1 MSDFSIIGNRTAMID
16 AAAKTTGAG
25 KYTDDLSVPG
35 MLVGKILH
43 SPYPHARIRRIDTSR
58 AEKCEGVVAVVV
70 GQDAPNPYG
79 ILPVGHDE
87 YALALDKVRY
97 VGDNVACV
105 VAVSESIAETALELI
120 DVEYEVLPAYF
131 DPEESMKAVTDL
143 IHDSK
148 PGNLEK
154 DYHHVFGDPDQG
166 FAGADQIAE
175 ARFIANEVTHAAME
189 PHSTLASFEIDPH
202 TGKPGRLTVWS
213 STQVPYYLQHKLSLV
228 LEMPMAQIRVIK
240 PLVGGGFGGKS
251 EVIPL
256 EIIAAIAARKAQAAV
271 KITYTREE
279 VFWAHRGRP
288 RTIID
293 LKTGVKKDGRITAV
307 KARVVQ
313 DGGAYCSYGVVT
325 ILYSGALLGALYDI
339 PNIQYDGYRVLT
351 NKPACGAM
359 RGHGTVNVR
368 FAFESQLDELALA
381 IGMDP
386 AEIRQRN
393 LLQPPCITVNGLRVQ
408 SYGLPECIE
417 KTVDR
422 SGWKQRKGKLP
433 RGRGLGIACS
443 HYVSGAANSII
454 RSDMPHSTVNIKID
468 RDGGVVVY
476 TGASEIG
483 QGSDTMTAQIAAEVL
498 GCSLPR
504 VRVIA
509 ADTDLTP
516 IDIGSY
522 SSRVTFMAGNA
533 TLRAASEVK
542 RLIAAAAAKK
552 MGCAA
557 EDLIFRNDQVLRKNA
572 AASVGELADKSVRTT
587 QDEASVSGRVE
598 GQILRG
604 SLQQKRKE
612 EGPKEKMSFEEAV
625 VAAIDFHGGLTGTGS
640 YAPPQEARGGKHK
653 GAGVGPS
660 PAYSYSAQ
668 VAEVSVDEET
678 GEVVVH
684 KVWAAHDCGRA
695 LNPVSVEGQII
706 GSVWMGM
713 GQALT
718 EEMVWKDGMLMN
730 PGLLEYRS
738 PSSVESPEVEPIIVE
753 SVDPEGPFGA
763 KECSEG
769 SLAATIPA
777 IANAIYDAVGVR
789 LRESP
794 FTPERVL
801 SALRAKRNARA
812 LNLTKV
818 LTRLL
823 RHASANTADR
833 CASKVRARNATRSIH
848 RGEKCRPPR
857 AVPIEPYKVQTA
869 PAQNCRRRNRVSRG
883 TFDACRA
890 WQLAR
895 AGSNSHPN
903 HCRRHRFNSID
914 AAETIRAGARSR
926 SARNRSAARHPAA
939 ARRRRR
945 NRGPHHA
952 PRHRALRLSAPAL
965 CGPHRSSGDR
975 GIARTAEHGH
985 HRR

>member
-1 MSDFSIIGNRTAMID
+1 MSKEFSIIGKRTAMVD
-16 AAAKTTGAG
+16 AAEKTTGAG
-25 KYTDDLSVPG
+25 KYTDDLRVPG
-35 MLVGKILH
+35 MMVGKILH
-43 SPYPHARIRRIDTSR
+43 SPYPHARIKRIDTSH
-58 AEKCEGVVAVVV
+58 AEKLEGVVAVVI
-70 GQDAPNPYG
+70 GKDAPKTYG

-87 YALALDKVRY
+87 YPLALDKVRY

-105 VAVSESIAETALELI
+105 VAVSEAIADKALELI

-131 DPEESMKAVTDL
+131 DPEESMNAQSNL
-143 IHDSK
+143 IHDNR
-148 PGNLEK
+148 PNNLEK
-154 DYHHVFGDPDQG
+154 DYHHVFGDPDKG
-166 FAGADQIAE
+166 FAEADQIAE

-202 TGKPGRLTVWS
+202 SGRPGRLTVWS

-228 LEMPMAQIRVIK
+228 LDIPMQQIRVIK

-256 EIIAAIAARKAQAAV
+256 EIVAAVAARKAQAPV

-288 RTIID
+288 RTIVD
-293 LKTGVKKDGRITAV
+293 LKTGVKKDGCITAV
-307 KARVVQ
+307 KARVIQ

-368 FAFESQLDELALA
+368 FAFESQLDELAA
-381 IGMDP
+381 KIGMDP

-393 LLQPPCITVNGLRVQ
+393 LLKPPCITINGLRVQ

-417 KTVDR
+417 KTVEQ
-422 SGWKQRKGKLP
+422 SGWKERKGKLP
-433 RGRGLGIACS
+433 QGRGLGIACS

-483 QGSDTMTAQIAAEVL
+483 QGSDTMTAQVAAETL
-498 GCSLPR
+498 GCSLSR
-504 VRVIA
+504 VRVVA

-533 TLRAASEVK
+533 TLRAATEVK
-542 RLIAAAAAKK
+542 KLIAAAAARK
-552 MGCAA
+552 MACAA
-557 EDLIFRNDQVLRKNA
+557 EDLIFQNELVSRKGH
-572 AASVGELADKSVRTT
+572 VGTDVFARPAEQSSA
-587 QDEASVSGRVE
+587 ASVSGRVE

-612 EGPKEKMSFEEAV
+612 EGPKDSMSFEEAV
-625 VAAIDFHGGLTGTGS
+625 VAAIDFHGALRGTGS
-640 YAPPQEARGGKHK
+640 YAPPAEARGGKHK

-678 GEVVVH
+678 GEVTVH

-753 SVDPEGPFGA
+753 SLDPEGPFGA

-789 LRESP
+789 LHESP

-801 SALRAKRNARA
+801 SALRSKKNAKAI
-812 LNLTKV
+812 NLTEGVDPTAPVRFREHGGSLWFRGKGPV
-818 LTRLL
+818 
-823 RHASANTADR
+823 RHALD
-833 CASKVRARNATRSIH
+833 
-848 RGEKCRPPR
+848 P
-857 AVPIEPYKVQTA
+857 
-869 PAQNCRRRNRVSRG
+869 SRKE
-883 TFDACRA
+883 
-890 WQLAR
+890 
-895 AGSNSHPN
+895 S
-903 HCRRHRFNSID
+903 
-914 AAETIRAGARSR
+914 
-926 SARNRSAARHPAA
+926 PAA
-939 ARRRRR
+939 IGGA
-945 NRGPHHA
+945 
-952 PRHRALRLSAPAL
+952 
-965 CGPHRSSGDR
+965 D
-975 GIARTAEHGH
+975 
-985 HRR
+985 

>member
-1 MSDFSIIGNRTAMID
+1 LDSNFSIIGKPTAMVD
-16 AAAKTTGAG
+16 AAGKATGAG
-25 KYTDDLSVPG
+25 KYTDDLSLPG

-43 SPYPHARIRRIDTSR
+43 SPFPHARIMRIDSSK
-58 AEKCEGVVAVVV
+58 AEKLDGVVAVVT
-70 GQDAPNPYG
+70 GKDAPTPFG

-87 YALALDKVRY
+87 HALALDKVRY

-105 VAVSESIAETALELI
+105 AAVSEAIAEQALELI
-120 DVEYEVLPAYF
+120 DVEYEILPAYF
-131 DPEESMKAVTDL
+131 DPEESMKAETDL
-143 IHDSK
+143 IHENK
-148 PGNLEK
+148 PHNTEK
-154 DYHHVFGDPDQG
+154 DYHHVFGDPEKG
-166 FAGADQIAE
+166 FAEADVVAE

-189 PHSTLASFEIDPH
+189 PHSTLAAFELDPH
-202 TGKPGRLTVWS
+202 TGKQGRLTVWS

-228 LEMPMAQIRVIK
+228 LEMPMSQVRVIK

-256 EIIAAIAARKAQAAV
+256 ELIAAIAARAAMAPV

-293 LKTGVKKDGRITAV
+293 LKTGAKQDGSITAV

-368 FAFESQLDELALA
+368 FAFESQLDEIAARLNL
-381 IGMDP
+381 DP
-386 AEIRQRN
+386 AEIRRRN
-393 LLQPPCITVNGLRVQ
+393 LLKPPCVTVNGLRVQ

-417 KTVDR
+417 KVVEG
-422 SGWKQRKGKLP
+422 SKWNARKGKLP
-433 RGRGLGIACS
+433 RARGLGLGCS

-476 TGASEIG
+476 TGASDIG
-483 QGSDTMTAQIAAEVL
+483 QGSDTMVAQIAAETL
-498 GCSLPR
+498 GCSLGR
-504 VRVIA
+504 VKVIA

-522 SSRVTFMAGNA
+522 SSRVTFMNGNA
-533 TLRAASEVK
+533 TLRAAEEIKKQIAS
-542 RLIAAAAAKK
+542 AAARK
-552 MGCAA
+552 MSCGP
-557 EDLIFRNDQVLRKNA
+557 EDLIFREDVVRKNNVA
-572 AASVGELADKSVRTT
+572 AGGSPAVADRSIRATPGHSTPV
-587 QDEASVSGRVE
+587 EATVSGRVE

-604 SLQQKRKE
+604 SLQQKRKD
-612 EGPKEKMSFEEAV
+612 EGPKDAMSFEEAV
-625 VAAIDFHGGLTGTGS
+625 VAAIDFHGALTGTGS
-640 YAPPQEARGGKHK
+640 YAPPPDARGGKHK

-678 GEVVVH
+678 GEVTVH

-706 GSVWMGM
+706 GSVWMGL
-713 GQALT
+713 GQALE
-718 EEMVWKDGMLMN
+718 EEMVWKDGMLLN

-738 PSSVESPEVEPIIVE
+738 PSATESPEIEAIIVE

-789 LRESP
+789 LHESP

-801 SALRAKRNARA
+801 VALRAKKNAKPINMTEGIDPTDPVRFREHGGA
-812 LNLTKV
+812 LWYRGKGPE
-818 LTRLL
+818 
-823 RHASANTADR
+823 RHPLDSARREGTAD
-833 CASKVRARNATRSIH
+833 T
-848 RGEKCRPPR
+848 G
-857 AVPIEPYKVQTA
+857 
-869 PAQNCRRRNRVSRG
+869 
-883 TFDACRA
+883 
-890 WQLAR
+890 
-895 AGSNSHPN
+895 
-903 HCRRHRFNSID
+903 
-914 AAETIRAGARSR
+914 GA
-926 SARNRSAARHPAA
+926 
-939 ARRRRR
+939 
-945 NRGPHHA
+945 
-952 PRHRALRLSAPAL
+952 
-965 CGPHRSSGDR
+965 D
-975 GIARTAEHGH
+975 
-985 HRR
+985 

>member
-1 MSDFSIIGNRTAMID
+1 MSNFSIIGKPTAMVD
-16 AAAKTTGAG
+16 AAEKTTGAG
-25 KYTDDLSVPG
+25 KYTDDLSVSG
-35 MLVGKILH
+35 MLIGKILH
-43 SPYPHARIRRIDTSR
+43 SPFPHARIKGIDTSR
-58 AEKCEGVVAVVV
+58 AEALEGVVAVAT
-70 GQDAPNPYG
+70 GKDAPNPYG

-87 YALALDKVRY
+87 HALALDKVRY

-105 VAVSESIAETALELI
+105 VAVSEAIAEKALKL
-120 DVEYEVLPAYF
+120 VEVQYEVLPAYF
-131 DPEESMKAVTDL
+131 DPEESMKAQTDL
-143 IHDSK
+143 IHDNK

-154 DYHHVFGDPDQG
+154 DYHHAFGDPDKG
-166 FAGADQIAE
+166 FAEADHVAE

-189 PHSTLASFEIDPH
+189 PHSTLASFELDPH
-202 TGKPGRLTVWS
+202 TGKLGRLTVWS

-256 EIIAAIAARKAQAAV
+256 EIIAAIAARKAQAPV

-293 LKTGVKKDGRITAV
+293 LKTGIKNDGHITSV

-368 FAFESQLDELALA
+368 FAFESQLDELAGK
-381 IGMDP
+381 IGMDS

-393 LLQPPCITVNGLRVQ
+393 LLKPPCITVNGLRVQ

-417 KTVDR
+417 KTVER
-422 SGWKQRKGKLP
+422 SGWKRRKGKLP
-433 RGRGLGIACS
+433 KGRGLGIACS

-498 GCSLPR
+498 GCSLAR
-504 VRVIA
+504 VRIIA

-533 TLRAASEVK
+533 TLRAAEDVK
-542 RLIAAAAAKK
+542 KRIAAAAAKK

-557 EDLIFRNDQVLRKNA
+557 EDIVFRDDLLFKKGSAAPVVRK
-572 AASVGELADKSVRTT
+572 D
-587 QDEASVSGRVE
+587 QDEEAEVTQAGASVSGRVE

-612 EGPKEKMSFEEAV
+612 EGPKEWMTFEEAV
-625 VAAIDFHGGLTGTGS
+625 VAAIDFHGALTGTGS
-640 YAPPQEARGGKHK
+640 YAPPPEARGGKHK
-653 GAGVGPS
+653 GGGVGPS

-668 VAEVSVDEET
+668 VAEVSVDEDT
-678 GEVVVH
+678 GEVTVH

-730 PGLLEYRS
+730 AGMLEYRS
-738 PSSVESPEVEPIIVE
+738 PSSIESPEVEPIIVE
-753 SVDPEGPFGA
+753 SIDPEGPFGA

-777 IANAIYDAVGVR
+777 ISNAIYDAVGVR
-789 LRESP
+789 LHESP

-801 SALRAKRNARA
+801 AALRAKRKEKA
-812 LNLTKV
+812 LNLTEGV
-818 LTRLL
+818 
-823 RHASANTADR
+823 D
-833 CASKVRARNATRSIH
+833 
-848 RGEKCRPPR
+848 P
-857 AVPIEPYKVQTA
+857 TA
-869 PAQNCRRRNRVSRG
+869 PAHFREHG
-883 TFDACRA
+883 
-890 WQLAR
+890 
-895 AGSNSHPN
+895 GSLCFKGKGPE
-903 HCRRHRFNSID
+903 RHALD
-914 AAETIRAGARSR
+914 
-926 SARNRSAARHPAA
+926 P
-939 ARRRRR
+939 ARRET
-945 NRGPHHA
+945 PA
-952 PRHRALRLSAPAL
+952 SAGGA
-965 CGPHRSSGDR
+965 D
-975 GIARTAEHGH
+975 
-985 HRR
+985 

>member
-1 MSDFSIIGNRTAMID
+1 MNSFSIIGKPTAMID
-16 AAAKTTGAG
+16 AAEKTTGAG

-43 SPYPHARIRRIDTSR
+43 SPYPHARIKRIDANR
-58 AEKCEGVVAVVV
+58 AEALDGVVAVVI
-70 GQDAPNPYG
+70 GKDAPNPYG

-87 YALALDKVRY
+87 HALALDKVRY

-105 VAVSESIAETALELI
+105 VAVSEAIAEKALELI
-120 DVEYEVLPAYF
+120 EVQYEVLPAYF
-131 DPEESMKAVTDL
+131 DPEESMRAKTDL
-143 IHDSK
+143 IHDNK

-154 DYHHVFGDPDQG
+154 DYHHAFGDPDKG
-166 FAGADQIAE
+166 FAEADHVAE

-189 PHSTLASFEIDPH
+189 PHSTLASFELDPH
-202 TGKPGRLTVWS
+202 TGKLGRLTVWS

-256 EIIAAIAARKAQAAV
+256 EIIAAVAARKAQAAV

-293 LKTGVKKDGRITAV
+293 LKTGIKNDGRITCV

-368 FAFESQLDELALA
+368 FAFESQLDELAA
-381 IGMDP
+381 KIGMDP

-393 LLQPPCITVNGLRVQ
+393 LLKPPCITVNGLRVQ

-417 KTVDR
+417 KTVER
-422 SGWKQRKGKLP
+422 SGWKQRRGKLP
-433 RGRGLGIACS
+433 KGRGLGIACS

-483 QGSDTMTAQIAAEVL
+483 QGSDTMTAQVAAEVL
-498 GCSLPR
+498 GCSLAR

-533 TLRAASEVK
+533 TLRAAEDVK
-542 RLIAAAAAKK
+542 KRIAAAAAKK
-552 MGCAA
+552 MVCAA
-557 EDLIFRNDQVLRKNA
+557 EDIVFRDDLLLKKGSAPPAVKKDQTEEVE
-572 AASVGELADKSVRTT
+572 VT
-587 QDEASVSGRVE
+587 QAGASVSGRVE

-604 SLQQKRKE
+604 SLQQKRQE
-612 EGPKEKMSFEEAV
+612 EGPKEWMTFEEAV
-625 VAAIDFHGGLTGTGS
+625 VAAIDFHGALTGTGS
-640 YAPPQEARGGKHK
+640 YAPPPEARGGKHK
-653 GAGVGPS
+653 GGGVGPS

-668 VAEVSVDEET
+668 VAEVSVDEDT
-678 GEVVVH
+678 GEVTVH

-730 PGLLEYRS
+730 AGMLEYRS
-738 PSSVESPEVEPIIVE
+738 PSSIESPEVEPIIVE
-753 SVDPEGPFGA
+753 SIDPEGPFGA

-777 IANAIYDAVGVR
+777 ISNAIYDAVGVR
-789 LRESP
+789 LHESP

-801 SALRAKRNARA
+801 AALRAKRHDKA
-812 LNLTKV
+812 LNLTEGV
-818 LTRLL
+818 
-823 RHASANTADR
+823 D
-833 CASKVRARNATRSIH
+833 
-848 RGEKCRPPR
+848 P
-857 AVPIEPYKVQTA
+857 TA
-869 PAQNCRRRNRVSRG
+869 PAHFREHGGSLCFRG
-883 TFDACRA
+883 K
-890 WQLAR
+890 
-895 AGSNSHPN
+895 GPE
-903 HCRRHRFNSID
+903 RHALD
-914 AAETIRAGARSR
+914 
-926 SARNRSAARHPAA
+926 P
-939 ARRRRR
+939 ARRET
-945 NRGPHHA
+945 
-952 PRHRALRLSAPAL
+952 SAPA
-965 CGPHRSSGDR
+965 R
-975 GIARTAEHGH
+975 GAD
-985 HRR
+985 

>member
-1 MSDFSIIGNRTAMID
+1 MTNHKNGFSVIGKPTAMID
-16 AAAKTTGAG
+16 AAEKTTGAG

-35 MLVGKILH
+35 MLIGKILH
-43 SPYPHARIRRIDTSR
+43 SPYPHARVKRIDTSR
-58 AEKCEGVVAVVV
+58 AEKCEGVVTVAV
-70 GQDAPNPYG
+70 GKDAPNPYG

-87 YALALDKVRY
+87 YPLALDKVRY

-105 VAVSESIAETALELI
+105 VAVSEAAAERALELI

-131 DPEESMKAVTDL
+131 DPEESMKAQTDL

-148 PGNLEK
+148 PSNVEK

-166 FAGADQIAE
+166 FAEADHMAE

-228 LEMPMAQIRVIK
+228 LEIPMAQIRVIK

-256 EIIAAIAARKAQAAV
+256 EIIAAVAARKAQAPV

-293 LKTGVKKDGRITAV
+293 LKTGVKNDGRITAV

-368 FAFESQLDELALA
+368 FAFESQLDELALK

-386 AEIRQRN
+386 AVIRQRN

-417 KTVDR
+417 KTVER

-433 RGRGLGIACS
+433 KGRGLGIACS

-533 TLRAASEVK
+533 TLRAATEVK
-542 RLIAAAAAKK
+542 KLIAAAAAKK
-552 MGCAA
+552 MGCLP
-557 EDLIFRNDQVLRKNA
+557 EELVFRDDLIFKQFQAAESESAQTSRGPNPSTPLRA
-572 AASVGELADKSVRTT
+572 GSRGRPSPHGSSSLQHLETAT
-587 QDEASVSGRVE
+587 VSGRVE

-612 EGPKEKMSFEEAV
+612 EGPKDSMTFEEAV
-625 VAAIDFHGGLTGTGS
+625 VAAIDFHGALTGTGS
-640 YAPPQEARGGKHK
+640 YAPPPEARGGRHK
-653 GAGVGPS
+653 GGGVGPS

-668 VAEVSVDEET
+668 VAEVSVDEDT
-678 GEVVVH
+678 GEVTVH

-753 SVDPEGPFGA
+753 SIDPEGPFGA

-789 LRESP
+789 LHESP

-801 SALRAKRNARA
+801 AALRAKKNAKT
-812 LNLTKV
+812 LNLTEGVDPTSPSRFREHGGSLCFRGKGPK
-818 LTRLL
+818 
-823 RHASANTADR
+823 RHALDPSR
-833 CASKVRARNATRSIH
+833 R
-848 RGEKCRPPR
+848 E
-857 AVPIEPYKVQTA
+857 A
-869 PAQNCRRRNRVSRG
+869 P
-883 TFDACRA
+883 
-890 WQLAR
+890 
-895 AGSNSHPN
+895 
-903 HCRRHRFNSID
+903 
-914 AAETIRAGARSR
+914 
-926 SARNRSAARHPAA
+926 SAAGGA
-939 ARRRRR
+939 
-945 NRGPHHA
+945 
-952 PRHRALRLSAPAL
+952 
-965 CGPHRSSGDR
+965 D
-975 GIARTAEHGH
+975 
-985 HRR
+985 

>member
-1 MSDFSIIGNRTAMID
+1 MNTGFSIIGKPTAMVD
-16 AAAKTTGAG
+16 AAEKTTGAG
-25 KYTDDLSVPG
+25 KYTDDFSLPG
-35 MLVGKILH
+35 MLIGKILH
-43 SPYPHARIRRIDTSR
+43 SPYPHARIKRIDASR
-58 AEKCEGVVAVVV
+58 AAELDGVVCVVV
-70 GQDAPNPYG
+70 GKDAPKTYG

-87 YALALDKVRY
+87 YPLALDKVRY

-105 VAVSESIAETALELI
+105 VAISEAIAEKALELI
-120 DVEYEVLPAYF
+120 DVDYEVLPAYF
-131 DPEESMKAVTDL
+131 DPEDSMKADTDL
-143 IHDSK
+143 IHDNK
-148 PGNLEK
+148 PHNIEK
-154 DYHHVFGDPDQG
+154 DYHHVFGDPDKG
-166 FAGADQIAE
+166 FAEADHVVE

-202 TGKPGRLTVWS
+202 TGKLGRLTVWS

-228 LEMPMAQIRVIK
+228 LEMPMQQIRVIK

-256 EIIAAIAARKAQAAV
+256 EIIAAVAARKAKAPV

-293 LKTGVKKDGRITAV
+293 LKTGVKNDGRITSV

-368 FAFESQLDELALA
+368 FAFESQLDELAA
-381 IGMDP
+381 KIGLDP
-386 AEIRQRN
+386 AEIRRRN

-417 KTVDR
+417 KTVER
-422 SGWKQRKGKLP
+422 SGWKERKGKLP
-433 RGRGLGIACS
+433 KGRGLGIACS

-483 QGSDTMTAQIAAEVL
+483 QGSDTMTAQIAAETL
-498 GCSLPR
+498 GCSLSR
-504 VRVIA
+504 VRVVA

-533 TLRAASEVK
+533 TMRAAEEVK
-542 RLIAAAAAKK
+542 KLIAAAAAKK
-552 MGCAA
+552 MSCAVD
-557 EDLIFRNDQVLRKNA
+557 DLLFRDDTVSRKNGNVETNVFVRPAEQSSSERSWA
-572 AASVGELADKSVRTT
+572 AASV
-587 QDEASVSGRVE
+587 SGHVE

-604 SLQQKRKE
+604 SLQQKRKD
-612 EGPKEKMSFEEAV
+612 EGPKDSMTFEEAV
-625 VAAIDFHGGLTGTGS
+625 VAAIDFHGALTGSGS

-668 VAEVSVDEET
+668 VVEVSVDEET
-678 GEVVVH
+678 GEVTVH

-718 EEMVWKDGMLMN
+718 EEMVWKDGLLMN
-730 PGLLEYRS
+730 PGFLEYRS
-738 PSSVESPEVEPIIVE
+738 PSSVESPAVEPIIVE
-753 SVDPEGPFGA
+753 SIDPEGPFGA

-789 LRESP
+789 LHESP

-801 SALRAKRNARA
+801 AALRAKKNAKP
-812 LNLTKV
+812 LNLTEGIDPTAPTCFREHGGSLWFKGKGPK
-818 LTRLL
+818 
-823 RHASANTADR
+823 RHALDPSRREVPGGSAN
-833 CASKVRARNATRSIH
+833 
-848 RGEKCRPPR
+848 
-857 AVPIEPYKVQTA
+857 
-869 PAQNCRRRNRVSRG
+869 
-883 TFDACRA
+883 
-890 WQLAR
+890 
-895 AGSNSHPN
+895 
-903 HCRRHRFNSID
+903 
-914 AAETIRAGARSR
+914 
-926 SARNRSAARHPAA
+926 
-939 ARRRRR
+939 
-945 NRGPHHA
+945 
-952 PRHRALRLSAPAL
+952 
-965 CGPHRSSGDR
+965 
-975 GIARTAEHGH
+975 
-985 HRR
+985 

>member
-1 MSDFSIIGNRTAMID
+1 MNNFSIIGKPTPMID
-16 AAAKTTGAG
+16 TAEKTTGAG

-43 SPYPHARIRRIDTSR
+43 SPYPHARIKRIDTGR
-58 AEKCEGVVAVVV
+58 AEDCEGVVAVAV
-70 GQDAPNPYG
+70 GKDAPNPYG

-87 YALALDKVRY
+87 YPLALDRVRY

-105 VAVSESIAETALELI
+105 VAVSEAVAEKALELI

-131 DPEESMKAVTDL
+131 DPEESMKAQTDL

-154 DYHHVFGDPDQG
+154 DYHHVFGDPDLG
-166 FAGADQIAE
+166 FAEADQVAE

-189 PHSTLASFEIDPH
+189 PHSTLASFEVDPH
-202 TGKPGRLTVWS
+202 TGNPGRLTVWS

-228 LEMPMAQIRVIK
+228 LEMPMSQIRVIK

-256 EIIAAIAARKAQAAV
+256 EIIAAVAARKAQAPV

-293 LKTGVKKDGRITAV
+293 LKTGVKSDGRITAV

-368 FAFESQLDELALA
+368 FAFESQLDELAA
-381 IGMDP
+381 KIGMDP
-386 AEIRQRN
+386 AEIRRRN

-408 SYGLPECIE
+408 SYGLPECIQ
-417 KTVDR
+417 KTVER
-422 SGWKQRKGKLP
+422 SGWEQRKGRLP
-433 RGRGLGIACS
+433 KGRGLGMACS

-533 TLRAASEVK
+533 TFRAAEEVK

-552 MGCAA
+552 MGCEA
-557 EDLIFRNDQVLRKNA
+557 EELAFRDDKVTRKNGHVATDAFVRPPERSA
-572 AASVGELADKSVRTT
+572 AT
-587 QDEASVSGRVE
+587 SVSGHVE

-604 SLQQKRKE
+604 SLQQKRKD
-612 EGPKEKMSFEEAV
+612 EGPKDWMTFEEAV
-625 VAAIDFHGGLTGTGS
+625 VAAIDFHGALTGTGS
-640 YAPPQEARGGKHK
+640 YAPPLDARGGKHK

-678 GEVVVH
+678 GEVTVH

-789 LRESP
+789 MHESP

-801 SALRAKRNARA
+801 AALRAKKHAKV
-812 LNLTKV
+812 LNLTEGV
-818 LTRLL
+818 DPTSPTRFREHGGSLCFNGKGPE
-823 RHASANTADR
+823 RHALDPSRRQAPIVTGGAD
-833 CASKVRARNATRSIH
+833 
-848 RGEKCRPPR
+848 
-857 AVPIEPYKVQTA
+857 
-869 PAQNCRRRNRVSRG
+869 
-883 TFDACRA
+883 
-890 WQLAR
+890 
-895 AGSNSHPN
+895 
-903 HCRRHRFNSID
+903 
-914 AAETIRAGARSR
+914 
-926 SARNRSAARHPAA
+926 
-939 ARRRRR
+939 
-945 NRGPHHA
+945 
-952 PRHRALRLSAPAL
+952 
-965 CGPHRSSGDR
+965 
-975 GIARTAEHGH
+975 
-985 HRR
+985 

>member
-1 MSDFSIIGNRTAMID
+1 MTDFSIIGKPIAMVD
-16 AAAKTTGAG
+16 AAQKTTGAG
-25 KYTDDLSVPG
+25 KYTDDISLPG

-43 SPYPHARIRRIDTSR
+43 SPYPHARIKHIDTTR
-58 AEKCEGVVAVVV
+58 AENLEGVAAVVV
-70 GQDAPNPYG
+70 GKDAPNPYG

-87 YALALDKVRY
+87 HALALDKVRY

-105 VAVSESIAETALELI
+105 AAVSEAIAEKALELI
-120 DVEYEVLPAYF
+120 EVAYDPLPAYF
-131 DPEESMKAVTDL
+131 DPEGSMKAETDL
-143 IHDSK
+143 IHDHK
-148 PGNLEK
+148 PHNVEK
-154 DYHHVFGDPDQG
+154 DYHHVFGDPDKG
-166 FAGADQIAE
+166 FSEADHIAE

-189 PHSTLASFEIDPH
+189 PHSTLASFELDPH
-202 TGKPGRLTVWS
+202 TGKLGRLTVWS

-228 LEMPMAQIRVIK
+228 LEMPMSQIRVIK

-256 EIIAAIAARKAQAAV
+256 EIIAAIAARKAKAPV

-293 LKTGVKKDGRITAV
+293 LKTGIKADGRITAV

-368 FAFESQLDELALA
+368 FAFESQLDELATR

-386 AEIRQRN
+386 AQVRRRN

-417 KTVDR
+417 EVVQR
-422 SGWKQRKGKLP
+422 SGWNERKGKLP
-433 RGRGLGIACS
+433 KGRGLGIACS

-468 RDGGVVVY
+468 RDGAVVVY

-483 QGSDTMTAQIAAEVL
+483 QGSDTMTAQIAAEAL
-498 GCSLPR
+498 GCSLSR
-504 VRVIA
+504 VRVVA

-533 TLRAASEVK
+533 TLRAAQEVK
-542 RLIAAAAAKK
+542 QQIAAAAARK
-552 MGCAA
+552 MNCVP
-557 EDLIFRNDQVLRKNA
+557 EDLLFRDDLVRRKNRHVGTA
-572 AASVGELADKSVRTT
+572 ALRCPAEQSSAASSNSGPP
-587 QDEASVSGRVE
+587 SVSGHVD

-604 SLQQKRKE
+604 SLQQKRKD
-612 EGPKEKMSFEEAV
+612 EGPKEWMTFGEAV
-625 VAAIDFHGGLTGTGS
+625 VAAIDFHGALSGTGS
-640 YAPPQEARGGKHK
+640 YAPPLEARGGKYK

-668 VAEVSVDEET
+668 VAEVSVDEDT
-678 GEVVVH
+678 GEVSVH

-695 LNPVSVEGQII
+695 LNPVAVEGQII

-718 EEMVWKDGMLMN
+718 EEMVWKDGLLMN

-753 SVDPEGPFGA
+753 SIDPEGPFGA

-777 IANAIYDAVGVR
+777 IANAIYDAVGIR
-789 LRESP
+789 LHESP

-801 SALRAKRNARA
+801 AALRTKKNAKA
-812 LNLTKV
+812 LNLTEGVDPTSPERFREHGGALFFKGKGPV
-818 LTRLL
+818 
-823 RHASANTADR
+823 RHALD
-833 CASKVRARNATRSIH
+833 AT
-848 RGEKCRPPR
+848 P
-857 AVPIEPYKVQTA
+857 
-869 PAQNCRRRNRVSRG
+869 RG
-883 TFDACRA
+883 T
-890 WQLAR
+890 
-895 AGSNSHPN
+895 
-903 HCRRHRFNSID
+903 
-914 AAETIRAGARSR
+914 
-926 SARNRSAARHPAA
+926 PAA
-939 ARRRRR
+939 
-945 NRGPHHA
+945 
-952 PRHRALRLSAPAL
+952 
-965 CGPHRSSGDR
+965 GDDD
-975 GIARTAEHGH
+975 
-985 HRR
+985 

>member
-1 MSDFSIIGNRTAMID
+1 MSGDFSIIGKPTAMID
-16 AAAKTTGAG
+16 AAEKTTGAG

-43 SPYPHARIRRIDTSR
+43 SPYPHARIKRIDTSR
-58 AEKCEGVVAVVV
+58 AERLDGVVAVVV
-70 GQDAPNPYG
+70 GKDAPNPYG

-87 YALALDKVRY
+87 HALALDKVRY

-105 VAVSESIAETALELI
+105 VAVSEAIAEKALELV
-120 DVEYEVLPAYF
+120 DVEYEVLPACF
-131 DPEESMKAVTDL
+131 DPEESMKSETDL
-143 IHDSK
+143 IHDNK
-148 PGNLEK
+148 PHNLEK
-154 DYHHVFGDPDQG
+154 DYHHVFGDPDKG
-166 FAGADQIAE
+166 FADADHVAE

-189 PHSTLASFEIDPH
+189 PHSTLASFELDPH
-202 TGKPGRLTVWS
+202 TGKLGRLTVWS

-228 LEMPMAQIRVIK
+228 LEMPMSQIRVIK

-256 EIIAAIAARKAQAAV
+256 EIIAAVAARKAKAPV

-279 VFWAHRGRP
+279 EFWAHRGRP

-293 LKTGVKKDGRITAV
+293 LKTGIKNDGRITAV

-368 FAFESQLDELALA
+368 FAFESQLDELAA
-381 IGMDP
+381 KIGMDP

-417 KTVDR
+417 KTVER

-433 RGRGLGIACS
+433 KGRGLGIACS

-483 QGSDTMTAQIAAEVL
+483 QGSDTMTAQVAAEVL
-498 GCSLPR
+498 GCSLAR

-533 TLRAASEVK
+533 TLRAAEEVK
-542 RLIAAAAAKK
+542 KSIAAAAAKK
-552 MGCAA
+552 MGCSRDDLVFRDDLVSKKGMQFTGTPETAA
-557 EDLIFRNDQVLRKNA
+557 GEG
-572 AASVGELADKSVRTT
+572 ASST
-587 QDEASVSGRVE
+587 QPGASVSGRVE

-612 EGPKEKMSFEEAV
+612 EGPKEWMTFEEAV
-625 VAAIDFHGGLTGTGS
+625 VTAIDFHGALTGTGS

-653 GAGVGPS
+653 GGGVGPS

-668 VAEVSVDEET
+668 VAEVTVDEET
-678 GEVVVH
+678 GEVTVH

-738 PSSVESPEVEPIIVE
+738 PSSIESPEVEPIIVE
-753 SVDPEGPFGA
+753 SIDPEGPFGA

-789 LRESP
+789 LHESP

-801 SALRAKRNARA
+801 AALRAKKNAKA
-812 LNLTKV
+812 LNLTEGVDPTAPERFREHGGSLWFKGKGPE
-818 LTRLL
+818 
-823 RHASANTADR
+823 RHALD
-833 CASKVRARNATRSIH
+833 
-848 RGEKCRPPR
+848 P
-857 AVPIEPYKVQTA
+857 
-869 PAQNCRRRNRVSRG
+869 
-883 TFDACRA
+883 
-890 WQLAR
+890 
-895 AGSNSHPN
+895 
-903 HCRRHRFNSID
+903 
-914 AAETIRAGARSR
+914 
-926 SARNRSAARHPAA
+926 
-939 ARRRRR
+939 ARRESPEAG
-945 NRGPHHA
+945 GP
-952 PRHRALRLSAPAL
+952 
-965 CGPHRSSGDR
+965 D
-975 GIARTAEHGH
+975 
-985 HRR
+985 

>member
-1 MSDFSIIGNRTAMID
+1 MNNDFSIIGKPTAMVD
-16 AAAKTTGAG
+16 AAEKTTGAG
-25 KYTDDLSVPG
+25 KYTDDLSLPG
-35 MLVGKILH
+35 MLIGKILH
-43 SPYPHARIRRIDTSR
+43 SPYPHARIKRIDTSH
-58 AEKCEGVVAVVV
+58 AEKLDGVICVVV

-87 YALALDKVRY
+87 HALAIDKVRY

-105 VAVSESIAETALELI
+105 VALSEVIAEQALELI
-120 DVEYEVLPAYF
+120 DVDYEVLPAYF
-131 DPEESMKAVTDL
+131 DPEESMKTQSDF
-143 IHDSK
+143 IHDNK
-148 PGNLEK
+148 PNNLEK
-154 DYHHVFGDPDQG
+154 DYHHAFGDPDKG
-166 FAGADQIAE
+166 FAEADEIAE

-202 TGKPGRLTVWS
+202 TGNPGRLTVWS

-228 LEMPMAQIRVIK
+228 LDMPMQQIRVIK

-256 EIIAAIAARKAQAAV
+256 EIIAAVAARKAKAPV

-288 RTIID
+288 RTIVD
-293 LKTGVKKDGRITAV
+293 LKTGVKKDGRITSV

-368 FAFESQLDELALA
+368 FAFESQLDELAA
-381 IGMDP
+381 KIGMDP

-417 KTVDR
+417 KIVDR
-422 SGWKQRKGKLP
+422 SGWRDRKGKLP
-433 RGRGLGIACS
+433 KGRGLGIACS

-483 QGSDTMTAQIAAEVL
+483 QGSDTMTAQIAAETL
-498 GCSLPR
+498 GCSLSR

-533 TLRAASEVK
+533 TLRAAQEVK
-542 RLIAAAAAKK
+542 KLIAAAAAKK
-552 MGCAA
+552 MACAS
-557 EDLIFRNDQVLRKNA
+557 EELIFQNDLVSSKNNKDEGSPLLSRPLRQD
-572 AASVGELADKSVRTT
+572 GEVDSAT
-587 QDEASVSGRVE
+587 VSGRVE

-604 SLQQKRKE
+604 SLQQKRKD
-612 EGPKEKMSFEEAV
+612 EGPKDHMTFEEAV
-625 VAAIDFHGGLTGTGS
+625 VAAIDFHGALTGTGS
-640 YAPPQEARGGKHK
+640 YAPPPDARGGKHK

-668 VAEVSVDEET
+668 VAEVSVDEDT
-678 GEVVVH
+678 GEVTVH

-730 PGLLEYRS
+730 PGMLEYRS
-738 PSSVESPEVEPIIVE
+738 PSAVESPAIEPIIVE
-753 SVDPEGPFGA
+753 SIDPEGPFGA

-789 LRESP
+789 LHESP

-801 SALRAKRNARA
+801 AALRAKKNAKA
-812 LNLTKV
+812 LNLTEGIDPTTP
-818 LTRLL
+818 TRFREHGGSLWFKGKGPE
-823 RHASANTADR
+823 RHALDPSRQSTA
-833 CASKVRARNATRSIH
+833 
-848 RGEKCRPPR
+848 G
-857 AVPIEPYKVQTA
+857 
-869 PAQNCRRRNRVSRG
+869 
-883 TFDACRA
+883 
-890 WQLAR
+890 
-895 AGSNSHPN
+895 
-903 HCRRHRFNSID
+903 
-914 AAETIRAGARSR
+914 GA
-926 SARNRSAARHPAA
+926 
-939 ARRRRR
+939 
-945 NRGPHHA
+945 
-952 PRHRALRLSAPAL
+952 
-965 CGPHRSSGDR
+965 D
-975 GIARTAEHGH
+975 
-985 HRR
+985 

>member
-1 MSDFSIIGNRTAMID
+1 MANNGRPTANDFSVIGKPIAMVD
-16 AAAKTTGAG
+16 AAEKTTGAG

-43 SPYPHARIRRIDTSR
+43 SPYPHARIKRIDTSR
-58 AEKCEGVVAVVV
+58 AEKLDGVIAIAT
-70 GQDAPNPYG
+70 GHDAPNPYG

-87 YALALDKVRY
+87 HALAIDKVRY

-105 VAVSESIAETALELI
+105 AAIDEPTAEKALQLI
-120 DVEYEVLPAYF
+120 DVEYELLPAYF
-131 DPEESMKAVTDL
+131 DPEESMKAETDL
-143 IHDSK
+143 IHDNK
-148 PGNLEK
+148 PNNLEK
-154 DYHHVFGDPDQG
+154 DYHHAFGDPEKG
-166 FAGADQIAE
+166 FAEADHVAE

-189 PHSTLASFEIDPH
+189 PHSTLAAFEVDPQ
-202 TGKPGRLTVWS
+202 TGEPGRLTVWS

-228 LEMPMAQIRVIK
+228 LDMPMAQIRVIK

-256 EIIAAIAARKAQAAV
+256 EIIAAVTARKARAPV

-293 LKTGVKKDGRITAV
+293 LKTGVKNDGQITAV
-307 KARVVQ
+307 KARVIQ

-339 PNIQYDGYRVLT
+339 ANIQYDGYRVLT

-368 FAFESQLDELALA
+368 FAFESQLDELAA
-381 IGMDP
+381 KIAMNP
-386 AEIRQRN
+386 AEIRRRN
-393 LLQPPCITVNGLRVQ
+393 LLKAPTVTVNGLRVQ

-417 KTVDR
+417 QVVRR
-422 SGWKQRKGKLP
+422 SGWKDRKGKLP
-433 RGRGLGIACS
+433 KNRGLGIACS

-483 QGSDTMTAQIAAEVL
+483 QGSDTMTAQVAAEAL
-498 GCSLPR
+498 GCSLGR
-504 VRVIA
+504 VKIVA

-533 TLRAASEVK
+533 TLRAAQEIK
-542 RLIAAAAAKK
+542 KQIAQAAARK
-552 MGCAA
+552 MNCSPDDLTFRDDSVFKTNGQVGTTSLDHPA
-557 EDLIFRNDQVLRKNA
+557 EQ
-572 AASVGELADKSVRTT
+572 ASAP
-587 QDEASVSGRVE
+587 SVSGRVE

-612 EGPKEKMSFEEAV
+612 EAPKDRMTFEEAV
-625 VAAIDFHGGLTGTGS
+625 VAAIDFHGALTGTGS
-640 YAPPQEARGGKHK
+640 YAPPAEARGGKHK

-668 VAEVSVDEET
+668 VAEVSVDDET
-678 GEVVVH
+678 GEVMVH

-738 PSSVESPEVEPIIVE
+738 PSAVESPEVEPIIVE
-753 SVDPEGPFGA
+753 SIDPEGPFGA

-777 IANAIYDAVGVR
+777 IANAIYDAVGIR
-789 LRESP
+789 LHESP

-801 SALRAKRNARA
+801 AALRAKKAQKK
-812 LNLTKV
+812 LDLTEGI
-818 LTRLL
+818 
-823 RHASANTADR
+823 D
-833 CASKVRARNATRSIH
+833 
-848 RGEKCRPPR
+848 P
-857 AVPIEPYKVQTA
+857 TA
-869 PAQNCRRRNRVSRG
+869 PARFREHGGSLWFRG
-883 TFDACRA
+883 KGP
-890 WQLAR
+890 Q
-895 AGSNSHPN
+895 
-903 HCRRHRFNSID
+903 
-914 AAETIRAGARSR
+914 
-926 SARNRSAARHPAA
+926 RHPMDPSRQEAHTGG
-939 ARRRRR
+939 
-945 NRGPHHA
+945 N
-952 PRHRALRLSAPAL
+952 
-965 CGPHRSSGDR
+965 D
-975 GIARTAEHGH
+975 
-985 HRR
+985 

>member
-1 MSDFSIIGNRTAMID
+1 
-16 AAAKTTGAG
+16 
-25 KYTDDLSVPG
+25 
-35 MLVGKILH
+35 
-43 SPYPHARIRRIDTSR
+43 
-58 AEKCEGVVAVVV
+58 
-70 GQDAPNPYG
+70 
-79 ILPVGHDE
+79 
-87 YALALDKVRY
+87 
-97 VGDNVACV
+97 
-105 VAVSESIAETALELI
+105 
-120 DVEYEVLPAYF
+120 
-131 DPEESMKAVTDL
+131 
-143 IHDSK
+143 
-148 PGNLEK
+148 
-154 DYHHVFGDPDQG
+154 
-166 FAGADQIAE
+166 
-175 ARFIANEVTHAAME
+175 ME

-256 EIIAAIAARKAQAAV
+256 EIIAAIAARRAQAPV

-368 FAFESQLDELALA
+368 FAFESQLDELASA
-381 IGMDP
+381 IGMDA
-386 AEIRQRN
+386 AEIRRRN
-393 LLQPPCITVNGLRVQ
+393 LLQPPCVTVNGLRVQ

-417 KTVDR
+417 KTVER
-422 SGWKQRKGKLP
+422 SGWKERKGKLAK
-433 RGRGLGIACS
+433 GRGLGIACS

-483 QGSDTMTAQIAAEVL
+483 QGSDTMTAQVAAETL
-498 GCSLPR
+498 GCSLSR
-504 VRVIA
+504 VRVVA

-533 TLRAASEVK
+533 TLRAAAEVK
-542 RLIAAAAAKK
+542 ELIAAAAAKK
-552 MGCAA
+552 MSCDP
-557 EDLIFRNDQVLRKNA
+557 EDVVFRADRVTRKA
-572 AASVGELADKSVRTT
+572 RVGMDGVVRAR
-587 QDEASVSGRVE
+587 QEGSAASVSGRVE

-612 EGPKEKMSFEEAV
+612 EGPKDSMTFEEAV
-625 VAAIDFHGGLTGTGS
+625 VAAIDFHGALTGTGS
-640 YAPPQEARGGKHK
+640 YAPPAEARGGKHK

-678 GEVVVH
+678 GEVTVH

-738 PSSVESPEVEPIIVE
+738 PSAVESPEVEPIIVE

-789 LRESP
+789 LHESP

-801 SALRAKRNARA
+801 AALRAKKQAKT
-812 LNLTKV
+812 LNLTEGI
-818 LTRLL
+818 
-823 RHASANTADR
+823 D
-833 CASKVRARNATRSIH
+833 
-848 RGEKCRPPR
+848 P
-857 AVPIEPYKVQTA
+857 TA
-869 PAQNCRRRNRVSRG
+869 PSRFREHG
-883 TFDACRA
+883 
-890 WQLAR
+890 
-895 AGSNSHPN
+895 GSLWFKGKGP
-903 HCRRHRFNSID
+903 
-914 AAETIRAGARSR
+914 E
-926 SARNRSAARHPAA
+926 RHPLDPSRKAE
-939 ARRRRR
+939 
-945 NRGPHHA
+945 
-952 PRHRALRLSAPAL
+952 APA
-965 CGPHRSSGDR
+965 GGAD
-975 GIARTAEHGH
+975 
-985 HRR
+985 

>member
-1 MSDFSIIGNRTAMID
+1 MAKDKRPTTNDPPANGFSVIGKRTAMVD
-16 AAAKTTGAG
+16 AAEKTTGAG
-25 KYTDDLSVPG
+25 KYTDDLAVPG
-35 MLVGKILH
+35 MLIGKILH
-43 SPYPHARIRRIDTSR
+43 SPYPHARVKRIDSSR
-58 AEKCEGVVAVVV
+58 ALALAGVVAVVT
-70 GQDAPNPYG
+70 GQDAPITYG
-79 ILPVGHDE
+79 ILPIGHDE
-87 YALALDKVRY
+87 HALAVDKVRY

-105 VAVSESIAETALELI
+105 AAESEAIAEQALELI
-120 DVEYEVLPAYF
+120 DVEYELLPAWF
-131 DPEESMKAVTDL
+131 DPEQSMKAEEEF
-143 IHDSK
+143 IHEGR
-148 PGNLEK
+148 PHNIEK
-154 DYHHVFGDPDQG
+154 EYHHVFGDPEKG
-166 FAGADQIAE
+166 FAESDYIHE
-175 ARFIANEVTHAAME
+175 ARYIANEVTHAAME
-189 PHSTLASFEIDPH
+189 PHSTLASFELDPH
-202 TGKPGRLTVWS
+202 TGKLGRLTVWS

-256 EIIAAIAARKAQAAV
+256 EIIAAIAARKAQAPV

-293 LKTGVKKDGRITAV
+293 LRTGIKNDGGITAV
-307 KARVVQ
+307 AAKVIQ

-339 PNIQYDGYRVLT
+339 PNIRFDGYRVLT

-368 FAFESQLDELALA
+368 FAFESQMDELATK
-381 IGMDP
+381 IGMDA
-386 AEIRQRN
+386 AEIRQCN
-393 LLQPPCITVNGLRVQ
+393 LLKPPCITVNGLRVQ

-417 KTVDR
+417 KTVER
-422 SGWKQRKGKLP
+422 SGWKQRKGNLP
-433 RGRGLGIACS
+433 KGRGLGIACS

-483 QGSDTMTAQIAAEVL
+483 QGSDTMTAQVAAETL
-498 GCSLPR
+498 GCSLGR

-533 TLRAASEVK
+533 TLRAAEEVK
-542 RLIAAAAAKK
+542 RRVAAAAAKK
-552 MGCAA
+552 MNCAL
-557 EDLIFRNDQVLRKNA
+557 EDIIFRDDIVFKKGSPAPAVKKDRIEEA
-572 AASVGELADKSVRTT
+572 EVT
-587 QDEASVSGRVE
+587 QAGASVSGRVE

-612 EGPKEKMSFEEAV
+612 EGPKDWMTFEEAV
-625 VAAIDFHGGLTGTGS
+625 VAAIDFHGALTGTGS

-678 GEVVVH
+678 GEVTVH

-695 LNPVSVEGQII
+695 LNPVSVEGQVI
-706 GSVWMGM
+706 GSVWMGL
-713 GQALT
+713 GQALQ
-718 EEMVWKDGMLMN
+718 EEFIWKDGMLMN

-738 PSSVESPEVEPIIVE
+738 PSSVESPEVEAIIVE
-753 SVDPEGPFGA
+753 SIDPEGPFGA

-789 LRESP
+789 LYESP

-801 SALRAKRNARA
+801 AALRAKRNAKHI
-812 LNLTKV
+812 NLTEGIDPTSP
-818 LTRLL
+818 TRFREHGGSLWFRGKGPE
-823 RHASANTADR
+823 RHPLDPS
-833 CASKVRARNATRSIH
+833 
-848 RGEKCRPPR
+848 
-857 AVPIEPYKVQTA
+857 
-869 PAQNCRRRNRVSRG
+869 RRE
-883 TFDACRA
+883 A
-890 WQLAR
+890 
-895 AGSNSHPN
+895 
-903 HCRRHRFNSID
+903 
-914 AAETIRAGARSR
+914 
-926 SARNRSAARHPAA
+926 PAA
-939 ARRRRR
+939 A
-945 NRGPHHA
+945 G
-952 PRHRALRLSAPAL
+952 
-965 CGPHRSSGDR
+965 GDD
-975 GIARTAEHGH
+975 
-985 HRR
+985 